1 MLKQRKYPRRVF
13 VRQHDEKDC
22 GPACLCSV
30 SEVYGRHLPI
40 ARARQLAGTDMHGT
54 TVYGM
59 AKAAKELGLEAIP
72 LKGAPADLEREWN
85 SGRVSLPMIAHTIT
99 PNGTQHYVV
108 ALALRGD
115 DLVLA
120 DPAHGKR
127 IVSLDAFFAQWSGI
141 AIALSGDLASEE
153 SYGSVSLAHLFGG
166 LLRGNLAL
174 VVAAIVMSL
183 ILTAIGVACAF
194 VFQYVIDGVVLRAE
208 KTSGMVLAG
217 ELARV
222 CICVA
227 VLYVVQSLITCIRA
241 YVVSLFSNRLDLK
254 IASDFYAKL
263 ISLPLDFFCSRRT
276 GEILSRFNDAA
287 KIREAVSSISLTA
300 TIDVALVLVGVIVL
314 FAVSASLACIAV
326 ILFCLYACLALL
338 WLGRLKSANASLME
352 ANALLQSH
360 LKEIVDGIET
370 VKVFGAE
377 SAAKEEMASKL
388 NDLLKNALRTNLLVA
403 NQSAVVSLLCSLAT
417 VAILWVGAS
426 EVLAGSLTLG
436 ALITFNALVGFFM
449 DPVERL
455 VGLQPDIQA
464 AVVAFRRLGDI
475 NDLQSEE
482 ISDTEDGAG
491 FTVED
496 ASLVFKDV
504 RFCYGSREDVLRGVS
519 LSILPGEKVAIIG
532 ESGSGKTTLVKL
544 ALGLL
549 HVNEGYVEVGG
560 ANVAMLGKRVLRQHV
575 SYLSQEP
582 FLFSGTVEDNIRL
595 GNPRASKEEFLRV
608 CDLCC
613 VTEFVESMPMG
624 FATRVGERGAA
635 LSGGQKQRIALARV
649 LLRNSR
655 IVILDE
661 ATSNLDPETED
672 KVMKGVLEGVGD
684 TTCILVSHRLS
695 TIRRCD
701 RIILMRQGEIV
712 EEHVGGYQQLSDDSI
727 SRSQSNG

>member
-1 MLKQRKYPRRVF
+1 M
-13 VRQHDEKDC
+13 RQHDEKDC

-72 LKGAPADLEREWN
+72 LKGTPADLEREWN